1 MLKTLQDLRVA
12 TAPLAGLVLSW
23 AAATQ
28 LTGCIVAPPPRA
40 YVAPPPP
47 PAYVAPAA
55 EVDLQANEAPP
66 PLPEYAQPP
75 CPVEGEAA

>member
-1 MLKTLQDLRVA
+1 M
-12 TAPLAGLVLSW
+12 
-23 AAATQ
+23 
-28 LTGCIVAPPPRA
+28 
-40 YVAPPPP
+40 APPPP